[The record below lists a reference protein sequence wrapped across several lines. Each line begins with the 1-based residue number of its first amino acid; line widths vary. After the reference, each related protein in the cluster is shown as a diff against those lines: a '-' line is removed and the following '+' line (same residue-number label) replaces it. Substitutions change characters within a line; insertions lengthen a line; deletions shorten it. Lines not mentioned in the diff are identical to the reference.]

1 MRLFRHNGLTPLL
14 VFDGDRLPAK
24 AAEEEE
30 RRARRAEKRAG
41 ALALLA
47 AGQKSAAEAAFQ
59 TCIDVTPAMA
69 REVMDGL
76 EQESFAFLVAPYE
89 ADAQLAYLARSGAVD
104 LIATE
109 DSDLVAYGC
118 PHVLFKLDKQGA
130 CEELVWDSLFAKAP
144 RVAAPKAADGDD
156 GDEMGLL
163 EEAGGAKP
171 GGRALSFARMMP
183 DTFLLMCILAGCDFL
198 DSLPNVGIK
207 RAHALARRT
216 GSVERFI
223 TWLRVEAGHVGEAHK
238 AAYAAGL
245 KRAWHTFRH
254 ARVYDPQA
262 KQLVHLSPL
271 PEELAAAELDFLGPA
286 MTAEHVIGI
295 ADGVLCPFS
304 RQPFPPRQAAVP
316 GSRAA
321 GHVGPMGASL
331 RHAAPQLQSWPPPPP
346 PVQHQQHTHYRAPG
360 RHMLQNAQSG
370 RMPAPRAGP
379 PKVVDANISGL
390 QSLLSPWGKVATPFA
405 IGEAS
410 TLAADTAVT
419 QQEQVQPPPGASQ
432 PQASQPAQR
441 SNPFARAPG
450 APTQRPVFA
459 GTDLFGA
466 APGVVDSSAGAMPAS
481 TQASRAAP
489 QGQATGAGF
498 GASLIGRMF
507 TGALT
512 AGAAWLESPS
522 KSAAPPAGRPSAGA
536 MLLAIKTPPPVPAA
550 GGPGGIRRFLSP
562 MSGDDR
568 PGVKKK
574 RRSGL

>member
-1 MRLFRHNGLTPLL
+1 MRIFRHNGVTPLL

-47 AGQKSAAEAAFQ
+47 SGNKAAAETALQ
-59 TCIDVTPAMA
+59 SCIDVTPAMA

-76 EQESFAFLVAPYE
+76 EQEGFSFLVAPYE
-89 ADAQLAYLARSGAVD
+89 ADAQLAFLAHSGAVD

-130 CEELVWDSLFAKAP
+130 CEELRWGSLFVKAP
-144 RVAAPKAADGDD
+144 RAAAPRPADEDD
-156 GDEMGLL
+156 GDEIALL
-163 EEAGGAKP
+163 EDAGKHAGK
-171 GGRALSFARMMP
+171 GLSFARMTP
-183 DTFLLMCILAGCDFL
+183 DSFLLMCILAGCDFL

-223 TWLRVEAGHVGEAHK
+223 TWLRVEAGHVSDSHK
-238 AAYAAGL
+238 AAYAVGL

-262 KQLVHLSPL
+262 KQLVFLSPV
-271 PEELAAAELDFLGPA
+271 PEELDTAGLDFLGPPMSA
-286 MTAEHVIGI
+286 DHVVGI
-295 ADGVLCPFS
+295 AEGVLCPIT
-304 RQPFPPRQAAVP
+304 RQPFPPRPAPVP

-346 PVQHQQHTHYRAPG
+346 PVQPQQPHQHYRAPG
-360 RHMLQNAQSG
+360 RHLLSMQEG
-370 RMPAPRAGP
+370 RMPAHRAGP
-379 PKVVDANISGL
+379 PKVVDANIAGL
-390 QSLLSPWGKVATPFA
+390 TSLLGKAVT
-405 IGEAS
+405 GEAS
-410 TLAADTAVT
+410 AAAADTAVT
-419 QQEQVQPPPGASQ
+419 QQEQLQPPPGASQ
-432 PQASQPAQR
+432 PQASHAVQR

-450 APTQRPVFA
+450 APTQRPKFA
-459 GTDLFGA
+459 GTDLFGT
-466 APGVVDSSAGAMPAS
+466 APGVDSSVAVAQPS
-481 TQASRAAP
+481 TQASRAAAGP
-489 QGQATGAGF
+489 QSQGAGAGF
-498 GASLIGRMF
+498 GTSLIGRMF
-507 TGALT
+507 NGALT

-522 KSAAPPAGRPSAGA
+522 KRAALPVRPSAGA
-536 MLLAIKTPPPVPAA
+536 MLLASVKTPPPMPAA
-550 GGPGGIRRFLSP
+550 GGIRRFLSP